1 MPHPDIVDRKHGDVT
16 LQQSKSEVNLSEQEE
31 MYSLR
36 CSLSDAELDRI
47 LSPGSQIVEKGNNT
61 RALACGEVH

>member
-1 MPHPDIVDRKHGDVT
+1 MLHPDIVDRKHGDVT
-16 LQQSKSEVNLSEQEE
+16 LQQSKSEINLSEREG

-61 RALACGEVH
+61 PALACGEVH